1 MRRHLLISLTI
12 TALVGFPL
20 QARAAITLGTA
31 GDFAVLANQTVTNT
45 GPSVIGGGH
54 VGVSPGSAITGFPGD
69 RASTLHEACRGRCRA
84 SGSD

>member
-20 QARAAITLGTA
+20 QATAAITLGTA

-54 VGVSPGSAITGFPGD
+54 VESAQVPRSRVSPGD
-69 RASTLHEACRGRCRA
+69 RAGTLHEACRGRCRA